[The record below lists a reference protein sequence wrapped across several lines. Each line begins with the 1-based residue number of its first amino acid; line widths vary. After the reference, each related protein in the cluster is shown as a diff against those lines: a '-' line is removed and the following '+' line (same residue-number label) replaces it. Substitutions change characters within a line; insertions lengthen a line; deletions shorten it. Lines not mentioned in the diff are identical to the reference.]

1 MIGILR
7 LIKGETIKILVG
19 QEGAGG
25 VVGVGNTPLIIA
37 GGGGGNRST
46 EIKACVVGVMHQE
59 ELGFGHGQ
67 VVVVDMALKL
77 LTSVI
82 QVTVNCNFF

>member
-37 GGGGGNRST
+37 GGRGNRST
-46 EIKACVVGVMHQE
+46 EIKARMVGVMHQE
-59 ELGFGHGQ
+59 ELGFGQ

-82 QVTVNCNFF
+82 QITVNCNFF